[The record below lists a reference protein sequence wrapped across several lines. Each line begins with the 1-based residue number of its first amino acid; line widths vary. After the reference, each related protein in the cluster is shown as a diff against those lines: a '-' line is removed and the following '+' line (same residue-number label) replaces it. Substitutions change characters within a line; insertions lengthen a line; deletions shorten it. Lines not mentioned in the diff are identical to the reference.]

1 MLGKQHNVC
10 SPLCDFLLACMD
22 FDVMTLKLPTPTAYY
37 EYFHHIF
44 NVSVRLLP
52 SFGAFAVK
60 ILFDIVTL
68 TCDLQLWN
76 LSIFHI

>member
-1 MLGKQHNVC
+1 
-10 SPLCDFLLACMD
+10 
-22 FDVMTLKLPTPTAYY
+22 MTLKLPTPTAYY

-68 TCDLQLWN
+68 TWN
-76 LSIFHI
+76 LGVFHI